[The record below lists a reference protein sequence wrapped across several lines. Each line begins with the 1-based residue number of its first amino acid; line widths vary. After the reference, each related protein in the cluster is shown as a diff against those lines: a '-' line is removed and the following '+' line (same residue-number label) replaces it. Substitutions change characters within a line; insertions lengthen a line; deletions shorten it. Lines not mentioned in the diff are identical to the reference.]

1 MNRLKIYKNVI
12 ETNPLILEMK
22 KRAREGKDLTLG
34 TGGLFTA
41 FLLRSRGLISP
52 ALIYL
57 SCSKYVF
64 EKTNEEME
72 GPLWHPYGSLDHLSR

>member
-1 MNRLKIYKNVI
+1 M

-34 TGGLFTA
+34 PGGLFTA
-41 FLLRSRGLISP
+41 FLFQSRGLITP

-57 SCSKYVF
+57 SCSNYVF
-64 EKTNEEME
+64 EKIKEEME
-72 GPLWHPYGSLDHLSR
+72 GPLWHPHGSLDHLSR